1 MALARCGEV
10 GVSCTDECSSGIQAH
25 DRWPPFGPRITCMT
39 RMRAFPKD
47 EVTASK
53 QADLAKLNSLQD
65 QLDDLRDRLMGDP
78 STAATD
84 KAALGQLAREIVLLR
99 QRRAAVFGDSGLF
112 GEPAWEIF
120 LALYAAHEAQQK
132 LSVTGVCEE
141 ARLPLATGLR
151 WIEKLE
157 KEGWVYRAP
166 DPVDRRRSWLILT
179 DRALNVMRDYLAGLS
194 LRPNQ
199 G

>member
-1 MALARCGEV
+1 
-10 GVSCTDECSSGIQAH
+10 
-25 DRWPPFGPRITCMT
+25 MT
-39 RMRAFPKD
+39 RMRAIPKD
-47 EVTASK
+47 ELTASN

-78 STAATD
+78 STAAKD
-84 KAALGQLAREIVLLR
+84 KGALGQLAQEIVLLR
-99 QRRAAVFGDSGLF
+99 QRRAAVFGSSDLF

-120 LALYAAHEAQQK
+120 LALYAAHEAQHK

-141 ARLPLATGLR
+141 AGLPLATGLR

-157 KEGWVYRAP
+157 KEGWLYRTP

-179 DRALNVMRDYLAGLS
+179 ERALNVMRDYLAGLS
-194 LRPNQ
+194 VRPSQ
-199 G
+199 GPDFH